1 MQIYEYAHNI
11 YYVKLMMKM
20 IRLLVKV
27 CDMTHGFE
35 YSLHIA
41 LNFTHRVEFNLD
53 GLLLHLPPFFET
65 RDESKISTNS
75 LPAALIAILLSQ
87 CID

>member
-1 MQIYEYAHNI
+1 
-11 YYVKLMMKM
+11 
-20 IRLLVKV
+20 
-27 CDMTHGFE
+27 MTHGFE